1 VYLMFAS
8 GDDKGRV
15 VAVTGDE
22 FVVGRDETCD
32 LQILDTRA
40 SRRHAAFKVLPG
52 GNAELR
58 DLDSSN
64 GTLLDGAPVRSAVL
78 SGNERIRIGDTQ
90 ITFHPVDPV
99 RAKTALGLESKPRLS
114 AIIARRGQSALHRLR
129 IERKLRNLSIAAGAA
144 LTAVAL
150 VVVLLVAGVL
160 GGGGRPSLSAVVSAL
175 GPATVFVKANSGET
189 GSGWALSAAD
199 GLIVTN
205 GHVVNGGQTFQV
217 GIGGALRQATVVAD
231 APCEDLAVLR
241 VSPATGLKTMPLG
254 SQAQVK
260 AGDEVVA
267 LGYPRSASGTPKL
280 TATAGVVSVA
290 KTQYQEVTPDIP
302 LYPNVIQTDT
312 PLNPGNSGGPLVSVD
327 EKLIGVNSAVR
338 SQDAQGRAIQNQNY
352 AIGVDRV
359 KEVVG
364 RLRTGRSLGWFGF
377 NLTYPSTAE
386 LGTLPPGVET
396 AAAVAGTPAAKA
408 VQGKRLLMIGIDGK
422 RIANTLASYCGAAAG
437 LRSGQVVTLTVMDV
451 TNPARP
457 GKPTALRLRVP

>member
-1 VYLMFAS
+1 
-8 GDDKGRV
+8 
-15 VAVTGDE
+15 
-22 FVVGRDETCD
+22 
-32 LQILDTRA
+32 
-40 SRRHAAFKVLPG
+40 
-52 GNAELR
+52 
-58 DLDSSN
+58 
-64 GTLLDGAPVRSAVL
+64 
-78 SGNERIRIGDTQ
+78 
-90 ITFHPVDPV
+90 V
-99 RAKTALGLESKPRLS
+99 RAKTALGLESKSRLS